1 MGKLTSRKF
10 WIAVATMAANVGAGL
25 YGLFSDNQI
34 VLIVAICLL
43 SVSAAIYN
51 AIEGKLDSDSI
62 FIDGQLKDVIEES
75 SDNEK
80 GEPDNG

>member
-10 WIAVATMAANVGAGL
+10 WIAVATMTANVGAGL

-34 VLIVAICLL
+34 VLIVSIVLL
-43 SVSAAIYN
+43 SLSAAIYN

-62 FIDGQLKDVIEES
+62 YMDGELQDAIFDVKE
-75 SDNEK
+75 D
-80 GEPDNG
+80 

>member
-25 YGLFSDNQI
+25 YGLFSDNQA
-34 VLIVAICLL
+34 VLIVAIVLL
-43 SVSAAIYN
+43 SLSAAIYN

-62 FIDGQLKDVIEES
+62 YMDGELQDAILDVKE
-75 SDNEK
+75 D
-80 GEPDNG
+80 